1 MASSAL
7 LRVDP
12 GFTFDEA
19 TNRSLI
25 AQEYLSHLPFGTVG
39 FAFLQYLAS
48 SDRVLEAKTC
58 CVRST
63 SRKSLIR

>member
-48 SDRVLEAKTC
+48 SDRGTQRLNVAV
-58 CVRST
+58 VRST
-63 SRKSLIR
+63 SEKV